1 MEFDAFGRYS
11 PLKDGTGAPAI
22 LGHGAWGTV
31 HKAFNNDLRC
41 YAALRFIAY
50 DAFPNDE
57 GRNQFAGEARSAS
70 HIHHPSLASVFPLEL
85 IQQKYLYATEFCD
98 GETLASRVAREGPL
112 EVLPALTIVSQ
123 VAAGLELA
131 SSAGLLHR
139 NISAENIMLI
149 QEDEEISVKVLDL
162 ALPSRTAA
170 GHESIL
176 QQDYEFAAPE
186 EIAGKAVD
194 VRSGVYSLG
203 ALLYYMSAG
212 AESYKLIRAKSL
224 ANEEVSLDDTV
235 GFSPHVATI
244 LRNVLCHDP
253 ARRIATFAELRDA
266 IDKVL
271 QAPKRLQLEVVA
283 LPAQAEPTDSAAVTQ
298 ELPFVESTRVEAKEG
313 GSPPARAEIAA
324 APKPRGLV
332 IPAKL
337 LGSAQ
342 PGAVLRLKREGEGGE
357 QLVVCARNRFR
368 IGRSAAAGADL
379 PTRFLPRSSA
389 NDTKTKR
396 LSRIHV
402 TAKCERGQ
410 ILLFDGDS
418 VTPSANGSTFDGKAL
433 STEAPLTLLKAG
445 DMQLAEVF
453 SIRVS
458 PRISEHS
465 DLPMISNLGNWTGPG
480 RESGFSVAGAI
491 MFLPTELNEV
501 RLAVWLFTTAP
512 FGRSKAS
519 PLDFFLQAGGQET
532 GALHYY
538 RGCFWIE
545 KRAQDSLSI
554 DDLVLAPAEIAP
566 LVTGQFLGAGGAR
579 YSVKID
585 DVSEVRELAH
595 V

>member
-50 DAFPNDE
+50 DAFPSDE
-57 GRNQFAGEARSAS
+57 GRNQFVGEARSAS

-85 IQQKYLYATEFCD
+85 IQQRYLYATEFCD
-98 GETLASRVAREGPL
+98 GETLASRVARDGPL
-112 EVLPALTIVSQ
+112 EMLPALTIMSQ

-139 NISAENIMLI
+139 NISAENIMLM
-149 QEDEEISVKVLDL
+149 QEDEDFSVKVLDL

-170 GHESIL
+170 AHESNSRH
-176 QQDYEFAAPE
+176 DCEFSAPE

-203 ALLYYMSAG
+203 ALLYYMLAG
-212 AESYKLIRAKSL
+212 AESYKLVRAKSL
-224 ANEEVSLDDTV
+224 ANEEVSLDDMV
-235 GFSPHVATI
+235 GFSPQVADI
-244 LRNVLCHDP
+244 LRNALCHDP
-253 ARRIATFAELRDA
+253 AGRTATFADLRDA

-271 QAPKRLQLEVVA
+271 QAPKRLQPEVVA
-283 LPAQAEPTDSAAVTQ
+283 LPAQEPVDSAAMTQ
-298 ELPFVESTRVEAKEG
+298 DLPFLESTRVEAREEV
-313 GSPPARAEIAA
+313 PPAARVEVAA

-342 PGAVLRLKREGEGGE
+342 PGTVLRLKREGEGGE

-379 PTRFLPRSSA
+379 PTRFLPRGSA

-445 DMQLAEVF
+445 DLQLAEVF

-458 PRISEHS
+458 PRISEHT
-465 DLPMISNLGNWTGPG
+465 DPPNISNLGNWRGPE
-480 RESGFSVAGAI
+480 RESAFSVTGSI
-491 MFLPTELNEV
+491 LFLPTELNEV
-501 RLAVWLFTTAP
+501 RMAVWLLTTAP
-512 FGRSKAS
+512 FRSSKAL
-519 PLDFFLQAGGQET
+519 PLDFSPQAGGQET

-545 KRAQDSLSI
+545 QRARDTVSI
-554 DDLVLAPAEIAP
+554 DGLVLAPYEIAP
-566 LVTGQFLGAGGAR
+566 LVTGQILEAGGA
-579 YSVKID
+579 KILRQD
-585 DVSEVRELAH
+585 RRCERSP
-595 V
+595 